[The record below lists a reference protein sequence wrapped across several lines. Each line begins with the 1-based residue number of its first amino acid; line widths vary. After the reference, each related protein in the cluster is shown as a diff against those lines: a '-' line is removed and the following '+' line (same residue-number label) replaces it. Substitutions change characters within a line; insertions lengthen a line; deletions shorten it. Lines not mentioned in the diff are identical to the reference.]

1 MTMNTGPQVPF
12 YADAGVVAMMF
23 VAPVSLILLVT
34 AIVLVVFARLKPL
47 HTTLL
52 ILLAVFVP
60 ILGPIIAIIIATG
73 PDLLRQC
80 GSHGRSPS
88 RHATCTCYV
97 APALTCDFRDSH

>member
-1 MTMNTGPQVPF
+1 MLLPTVPFSSTLATGPQVPF

-60 ILGPIIAIIIATG
+60 ILGPIIAIIIATV
-73 PDLLRQC
+73 LKRRNQAA
-80 GSHGRSPS
+80 S
-88 RHATCTCYV
+88 
-97 APALTCDFRDSH
+97 

>member
-1 MTMNTGPQVPF
+1 MECVSWLEKIKQGRLTLLRVFHLTMITGPQVPF

-60 ILGPIIAIIIATG
+60 ILGPIIAIIIATV
-73 PDLLRQC
+73 LKRRNQAV
-80 GSHGRSPS
+80 S
-88 RHATCTCYV
+88 
-97 APALTCDFRDSH
+97 

>member
-1 MTMNTGPQVPF
+1 MNTGPQVPF
-12 YADAGVVAMMF
+12 YADAGFVAMMF

-60 ILGPIIAIIIATG
+60 ILGPIIAIIIATV
-73 PDLLRQC
+73 LKRRNQTV
-80 GSHGRSPS
+80 S
-88 RHATCTCYV
+88 
-97 APALTCDFRDSH
+97 

>member
-1 MTMNTGPQVPF
+1 MFVSTVALCSHLVMNTGPQIPF

-60 ILGPIIAIIIATG
+60 ILGPIIAIIIATV
-73 PDLLRQC
+73 LKRRNA
-80 GSHGRSPS
+80 SETTHYI
-88 RHATCTCYV
+88 A
-97 APALTCDFRDSH
+97 